1 MTHRLVELRE
11 ESIFSPLFFIF
22 LEHFILRHDVSDI
35 LCTTTQEYQELV
47 KVVQEKAGDSSDEA
61 EEVRKV
67 LVDSIFYFLHVS
79 GLCALGESES
89 CYKGKVKMQLVD

>member
-1 MTHRLVELRE
+1 MTHSLVELRE

-61 EEVRKV
+61 EEMREV
-67 LVDSIFYFLHVS
+67 LVDSIFYFSHVVD
-79 GLCALGESES
+79 CA
-89 CYKGKVKMQLVD
+89 CRVKMKAVIIKERLKCNW

>member
-1 MTHRLVELRE
+1 MTHSLVELRE

-22 LEHFILRHDVSDI
+22 LKHFILRHDVSDI

-61 EEVRKV
+61 EEVREV
-67 LVDSIFYFLHVS
+67 LVDSIF
-79 GLCALGESES
+79 
-89 CYKGKVKMQLVD
+89 